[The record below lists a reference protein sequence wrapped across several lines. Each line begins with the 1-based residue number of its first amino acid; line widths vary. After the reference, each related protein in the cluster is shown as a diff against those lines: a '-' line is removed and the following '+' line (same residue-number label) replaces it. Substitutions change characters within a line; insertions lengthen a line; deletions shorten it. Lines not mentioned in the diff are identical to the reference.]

1 MARSH
6 ARLADRQEEEGV
18 RGILSPAVFHPLM
31 RRRSTPAAAII
42 RYTLLTLGAVAMLL
56 PFLDMAIGALRT
68 PAELLS
74 RPLVYWPR
82 DPSWHNFARVFSE
95 LPMLRWL
102 FNSAVVTL
110 CITAIQ
116 LVTSTMAG
124 FALAKYRF
132 RGKALLIRLVLAA
145 QILPFFL
152 LVVPIFLVIR
162 FWPLAGGN
170 DVLGQGGTGFLDSYL
185 ALILPFAVSWYGIFL
200 MRQFMLAV
208 PDELLDAARIDGASE
223 LRILLRIVVPLVTPA
238 LVTLGMFIF
247 IYQWN
252 EIIWT
257 MTVTRASPDLQTV
270 PVGIYLLRGAFDDV
284 AQQGLQQAAIVVSTA
299 PVLLLFLVLQ
309 RFYLRGAVSSGLTG

>member
-1 MARSH
+1 
-6 ARLADRQEEEGV
+6 
-18 RGILSPAVFHPLM
+18 M
-31 RRRSTPAAAII
+31 RRTSTPAAAVI
-42 RYTLLTLGAVAMLL
+42 RYALLTLGAIAMLL

-68 PAELLS
+68 PAELLA

-82 DPSWHNFARVFSE
+82 DPSWNNFVRVFTE

-110 CITAIQ
+110 SVTAIQ
-116 LVTSTMAG
+116 LTTSTLAG

-132 RGKALLIRLVLAA
+132 PGRALLIRLVLGA

-170 DVLGQGGTGFLDSYL
+170 DWLGQGGTGFLGSYL
-185 ALILPFAVSWYGIFL
+185 GLILPFAVSWYGIFL

-223 LRILLRIVVPLVTPA
+223 LRILLRIVVPLVAPA
-238 LVTLGMFIF
+238 LVTLGMFVF

-257 MTVTRASPDLQTV
+257 MTLTRASPDLQTV
-270 PVGIYLLRGAFDDV
+270 PVGIYLLRSAFDDV
-284 AQQGLQQAAIVVSTA
+284 GQQGLQQAAIAVSTA
-299 PVLLLFLVLQ
+299 PVLVLFLLLQ

>member
-1 MARSH
+1 
-6 ARLADRQEEEGV
+6 
-18 RGILSPAVFHPLM
+18 M
-31 RRRSTPAAAII
+31 RRTSNTAAAVI
-42 RYTLLTLGAVAMLL
+42 RYALLTLGAIAMLL

-68 PAELLS
+68 PAELLA

-82 DPSWHNFARVFSE
+82 DPSWNNFVRVFTE

-110 CITAIQ
+110 SVTAIQ
-116 LVTSTMAG
+116 LTTSTLAG

-132 RGKALLIRLVLAA
+132 PGRALLIRLVLGA

-170 DVLGQGGTGFLDSYL
+170 DWLGQGGTGFLGSYL
-185 ALILPFAVSWYGIFL
+185 GLILPFAVSWYGIFL

-223 LRILLRIVVPLVTPA
+223 LRILLRIVVPLVAPA
-238 LVTLGMFIF
+238 LVTLGMFVF

-257 MTVTRASPDLQTV
+257 MTLTRASPDLQTV
-270 PVGIYLLRGAFDDV
+270 PVGIYLLRSAFDDV
-284 AQQGLQQAAIVVSTA
+284 GQQGLQQAAIAVSTA
-299 PVLLLFLVLQ
+299 PVLVLFLLLQ

>member
-1 MARSH
+1 
-6 ARLADRQEEEGV
+6 
-18 RGILSPAVFHPLM
+18 M
-31 RRRSTPAAAII
+31 RRTSNPAAAVI
-42 RYTLLTLGAVAMLL
+42 RYALLTLGAIAMLL
-56 PFLDMAIGALRT
+56 PFLDMAIGAVRT
-68 PAELLS
+68 PAELLA

-82 DPSWHNFARVFSE
+82 DPSWNNFVRVFTE

-110 CITAIQ
+110 SVTAIQ
-116 LVTSTMAG
+116 LTTSTLAG

-132 RGKALLIRLVLAA
+132 PGRALLIRLVLGA

-170 DVLGQGGTGFLDSYL
+170 DWLGQGGTGFLGSYL
-185 ALILPFAVSWYGIFL
+185 GLILPFAVSWYGIFL

-223 LRILLRIVVPLVTPA
+223 LRILLRIVVPLVAPA
-238 LVTLGMFIF
+238 LVTLGMFVF

-257 MTVTRASPDLQTV
+257 MTLTRASPDLQTV
-270 PVGIYLLRGAFDDV
+270 PVGIYLLRSAFDDV
-284 AQQGLQQAAIVVSTA
+284 GQQGLQQAAIAVSTA
-299 PVLLLFLVLQ
+299 PVLVLFLLLQ

>member
-1 MARSH
+1 
-6 ARLADRQEEEGV
+6 
-18 RGILSPAVFHPLM
+18 M
-31 RRRSTPAAAII
+31 RRTSTPAAAVI
-42 RYTLLTLGAVAMLL
+42 RYALLTLGAIAMLL

-68 PAELLS
+68 PAELLA

-82 DPSWHNFARVFSE
+82 DPSWNNFVRVFTE

-110 CITAIQ
+110 SVTAIQ
-116 LVTSTMAG
+116 LTTSTLAG

-132 RGKALLIRLVLAA
+132 PGRALLIRLVLGA

-170 DVLGQGGTGFLDSYL
+170 DWLGQGGTGFLGSYL
-185 ALILPFAVSWYGIFL
+185 GLILPFAVSWYGIFL

-223 LRILLRIVVPLVTPA
+223 LRILLRIVVPLVAPA
-238 LVTLGMFIF
+238 LVTLGMFVF

-257 MTVTRASPDLQTV
+257 MTLTRASPDLQTV
-270 PVGIYLLRGAFDDV
+270 PVGIYLLRSAFDDV
-284 AQQGLQQAAIVVSTA
+284 GQQGLQQAAIAVSTA
-299 PVLLLFLVLQ
+299 PVLVLFFLLQ

>member
-1 MARSH
+1 
-6 ARLADRQEEEGV
+6 
-18 RGILSPAVFHPLM
+18 M
-31 RRRSTPAAAII
+31 RRTSTPAAAII
-42 RYTLLTLGAVAMLL
+42 RYALLTLGAIAMLL

-68 PAELLS
+68 PAELLA

-82 DPSWHNFARVFSE
+82 DPSWNNFVRVFTE

-110 CITAIQ
+110 SVTAIQ
-116 LVTSTMAG
+116 LTTSTLAG

-132 RGKALLIRLVLAA
+132 PGRALLIRLVLGA

-170 DVLGQGGTGFLDSYL
+170 DWLGQGGTGFLGSYL
-185 ALILPFAVSWYGIFL
+185 GLILPFAVSWYGIFL

-223 LRILLRIVVPLVTPA
+223 LRILLRIVVPLVAPA
-238 LVTLGMFIF
+238 LVTLGMFVF

-257 MTVTRASPDLQTV
+257 MTLTRASPDLQTV
-270 PVGIYLLRGAFDDV
+270 PVGIYLLRSAFDDV
-284 AQQGLQQAAIVVSTA
+284 GQQGLQQAAIAVSTA
-299 PVLLLFLVLQ
+299 PVLVLFLLLQ

>member
-1 MARSH
+1 
-6 ARLADRQEEEGV
+6 
-18 RGILSPAVFHPLM
+18 M
-31 RRRSTPAAAII
+31 RRTSNPAAAII
-42 RYTLLTLGAVAMLL
+42 RYALLTLGAIAMLL

-68 PAELLS
+68 PAELLA

-82 DPSWHNFARVFSE
+82 DPSWNNFVRVFTE

-110 CITAIQ
+110 SVTAIQ
-116 LVTSTMAG
+116 LTTSTLAG

-132 RGKALLIRLVLAA
+132 PGRALLIRLVLGA

-170 DVLGQGGTGFLDSYL
+170 DWLGQGGTGFLGSYL
-185 ALILPFAVSWYGIFL
+185 GLILPFAVSWYGIFL

-223 LRILLRIVVPLVTPA
+223 LRILLRIVVPLVAPA
-238 LVTLGMFIF
+238 LVTLGMFVF

-257 MTVTRASPDLQTV
+257 MTLTRASPDLQTV
-270 PVGIYLLRGAFDDV
+270 PVGIYLLRSAFDDV
-284 AQQGLQQAAIVVSTA
+284 GQQGLQQAAIAVSTA
-299 PVLLLFLVLQ
+299 PVLVLFFLLQ